1 MIPALGGPWA
11 RSPAESLQLY
21 LAVLFRWCERL
32 GLGGGDRA
40 AAPAWE
46 VQGNL
51 AHNLLFMDQA
61 WEDWDSEKVLD
72 IFHTTSLFKAS
83 PPFNC
88 YKSCYNNWS

>member
-1 MIPALGGPWA
+1 MDLRGDSCSGWTMGP
-11 RSPAESLQLY
+11 EVQLSHFNCIWLY
-21 LAVLFRWCERL
+21 FFAGVRGW
-32 GLGGGDRA
+32 GWGGGDRA

-61 WEDWDSEKVLD
+61 WEDWHSRKVLD
-72 IFHTTSLFKAS
+72 IFYTTLLFKAS

-88 YKSCYNNWS
+88 YKSC